1 MSALHKIDH
10 IILNPKRPPS
20 HALIMR
26 MAGVSLAAGYKAID
40 IRWNDQAIE
49 LTYSDNAGQWY
60 GQGAINHESGQTIAS
75 ELNEIRQFVLDHFQI
90 ITIGNNTHA

>member
-1 MSALHKIDH
+1 MSTLHKIDH

-40 IRWNDQAIE
+40 IRWNNQAVE
-49 LTYSDNAGQWY
+49 LTFSDNAGLWY
-60 GQGAINHESGQTIAS
+60 GIGSINQESGTRIAR
-75 ELNEIRQFVLDHFQI
+75 ELNEIRQFVIDHFQI
-90 ITIGNNTHA
+90 ITIGGTKHV

>member
-1 MSALHKIDH
+1 MSTLHKIDH

-40 IRWNDQAIE
+40 IRWNNQAVE
-49 LTYSDNAGQWY
+49 LTFSDNAGLWY
-60 GQGAINHESGQTIAS
+60 GVGSINDESAQTIAR

-90 ITIGNNTHA
+90 IRIGHARA

>member
-26 MAGVSLAAGYKAID
+26 MAGASLAAGYKALD
-40 IRWNDQAIE
+40 IRWNDQAVE
-49 LTYSDNAGQWY
+49 LTFSDNAGLWY
-60 GQGAINHESGQTIAS
+60 GIGSINQESAQTIAR
-75 ELNEIRQFVLDHFQI
+75 ELNEIRQFVIDHFQVI
-90 ITIGNNTHA
+90 RIGAPHA

>member
-40 IRWNDQAIE
+40 LQWRDQSIE
-49 LTYSDNAGQWY
+49 LTFSDNAGLWY
-60 GQGAINHESGQTIAS
+60 GIGAICHDSAQTIAR

-90 ITIGNNTHA
+90 IKIGVNHA

>member
-26 MAGVSLAAGYKAID
+26 MAGASLAAGYKAID
-40 IRWNDQAIE
+40 IRWNDQAVE
-49 LTYSDNAGQWY
+49 LTFSDNAGLWY
-60 GQGAINHESGQTIAS
+60 GVGAINHDSAQTIARQ
-75 ELNEIRQFVLDHFQI
+75 LNDIRRFVLDHFQI
-90 ITIGNNTHA
+90 IRIGHARA

>member
-1 MSALHKIDH
+1 MSTLHKIDH

-49 LTYSDNAGQWY
+49 LTFSDNAGQWY
-60 GQGAINHESGQTIAS
+60 GIGSINQESGQTIAS
-75 ELNEIRQFVLDHFQI
+75 QLNDIRRFVLDHFQI
-90 ITIGNNTHA
+90 ITIGHARG

>member
-26 MAGVSLAAGYKAID
+26 MAGASLAAGYKAID
-40 IRWNDQAIE
+40 IRWNNEAIE
-49 LTYSDNAGQWY
+49 LTYSDNAGLWY
-60 GQGAINHESGQTIAS
+60 GQGAICHDSAQTIARQ
-75 ELNEIRQFVLDHFQI
+75 LNEIRQFVLDHFQI
-90 ITIGNNTHA
+90 ITIGNPKHV